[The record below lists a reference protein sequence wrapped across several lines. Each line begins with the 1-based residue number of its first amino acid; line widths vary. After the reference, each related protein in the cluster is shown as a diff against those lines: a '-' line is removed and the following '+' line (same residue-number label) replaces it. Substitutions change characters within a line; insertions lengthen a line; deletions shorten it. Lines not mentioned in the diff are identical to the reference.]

1 MSTLHALHG
10 TPAKYSD
17 AWYARQLKHAQECLA
32 EASKVHTPEE
42 LATARAALE
51 IDPVCPQKT
60 LFNAPPHAGLITSGQ
75 PEPCGL
81 ASAPIQGVRS

>member
-1 MSTLHALHG
+1 MSILHALYG

-42 LATARAALE
+42 LATARAALAV
-51 IDPVCPQKT
+51 DPVCPQRQI
-60 LFNAPPHAGLITSGQ
+60 FESVERRG
-75 PEPCGL
+75 
-81 ASAPIQGVRS
+81 